1 MKLMKQYFIFKKNQ
15 KIYCLIFLMFI
26 FAGFFPCSSPAQD
39 DGQYA
44 PTLTGISLNSGFTY
58 DPKDDTYFS
67 QVSVFKIW
75 DYDKIWFHDAPE
87 DLRYKVE
94 ACLGASSRN
103 GDARVIA
110 NVGMLAMYYLDGLA
124 TKNFR
129 PYIEGGI
136 GVIYTDYRVENQAY
150 RFNFNPQAGIG
161 IEFNKNNSANWFMA
175 LRAHHI
181 SNGGLNDSNRGQNS
195 VVFMFGQYF

>member
-1 MKLMKQYFIFKKNQ
+1 
-15 KIYCLIFLMFI
+15 MFI
-26 FAGFFPCSSPAQD
+26 LANFFPCSSPAQND
-39 DGQYA
+39 EQYA
-44 PTLTGISLNSGFTY
+44 PTLTGISLNSGYTY
-58 DPKDDTYFS
+58 DPEDDTYFS

-94 ACLGASSRN
+94 ASLGASSWDN
-103 GDARVIA
+103 DARVIA
-110 NVGMLAMYYLDGLA
+110 NVGMLAMYYLNGLA
-124 TKNFR
+124 TKNFT

-136 GVIYTDYRVENQAY
+136 GVIYTDYRVKNQAY

-161 IEFNKNNSANWFMA
+161 IEFNKHHSANWFIA